1 MVSIEDANLKF
12 LRSLPSVW
20 HVVATMIRGQ
30 PGLDELD
37 FDDLYNNLKVILL
50 ESVDL
55 LNIPGKQSIGRNEM
69 RQHEDIDCDQGFD
82 AVNTDDDQYSL
93 ALMATISEVPYC
105 SKGSMSYKKL
115 LKALKL
121 KVPSPKEDLLFHQQY
136 LKGNGFDKNS
146 SSYHLQLLSRRES
159 STKFHDYASLTVDA
173 LDSMTGDRTCCLILK
188 EFKGGYVALDMTSK
202 VFKNQLMNR
211 VCAKKGIKSDIAHC
225 QDSHRQMVLQKER
238 TVYIEEVVRCR
249 DSLLPIQFWAEAV
262 NTACYVLNRVLGR
275 QLCLIQRT
283 RNVCD
288 DVEDLD
294 DHIFIVQ
301 YSFAYASGGT
311 LCAKEVSLSSEEQSL
326 HEEDCIR
333 VMTSRSLAKLIMMI
347 KRIAFE
353 RIRGDISCKGKEQIL
368 MMIIQKLV
376 FSLQTLLML
385 GRRVADYNKMDPT
398 IDVPSDSPAL

>member
-1 MVSIEDANLKF
+1 MSETEPIPPTSSVTALRIPIIKKDADLYGKPIKARFGGNEASPPKKMQKEFYANLKF

-37 FDDLYNNLKVILL
+37 FDDLYNNLKLSYAMMHWTGVEQDDWCI
-50 ESVDL
+50 E
-55 LNIPGKQSIGRNEM
+55 
-69 RQHEDIDCDQGFD
+69 FD
-82 AVNTDDDQYSL
+82 A
-93 ALMATISEVPYC
+93 
-105 SKGSMSYKKL
+105 
-115 LKALKL
+115 
-121 KVPSPKEDLLFHQQY
+121 EDMHSF
-136 LKGNGFDKNS
+136 G
-146 SSYHLQLLSRRES
+146 ES

>member
-1 MVSIEDANLKF
+1 MSETEPIPPTSSVTALRIPIIKKDADLYGKPIKARFGGNEASPPKKMQKEFYANLKF

-262 NTACYVLNRVLGR
+262 NTACYVLNRVLVTKPQMKLPYG
-275 QLCLIQRT
+275 
-283 RNVCD
+283 NFD
-288 DVEDLD
+288 GKDL
-294 DHIFIVQ
+294 
-301 YSFAYASGGT
+301 
-311 LCAKEVSLSSEEQSL
+311 
-326 HEEDCIR
+326 
-333 VMTSRSLAKLIMMI
+333 
-347 KRIAFE
+347 
-353 RIRGDISCKGKEQIL
+353 
-368 MMIIQKLV
+368 
-376 FSLQTLLML
+376 
-385 GRRVADYNKMDPT
+385 
-398 IDVPSDSPAL
+398 